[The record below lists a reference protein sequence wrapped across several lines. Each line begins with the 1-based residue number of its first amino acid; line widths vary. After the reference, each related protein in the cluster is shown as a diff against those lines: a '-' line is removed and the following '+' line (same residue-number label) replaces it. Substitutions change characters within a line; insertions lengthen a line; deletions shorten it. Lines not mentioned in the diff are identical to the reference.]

1 MTDYKTL
8 SDSELT
14 EALNFH
20 RRQRNMSRGINEAAH
35 MRQTQ
40 VVRLLEAEEARR
52 LNEEKPNH
60 YIVSKRKNGEYGVS
74 QDVGNNVWDHSYH
87 HGTHKTV
94 DAAKAWAV
102 KHAGKYPHKIEVH
115 EEVELDEAVSVDKK
129 NYSWG
134 KLITVRHGSSHSFPL
149 HPEHQEKIKNLKDGE
164 STAFRDETGS
174 HVTAHREG
182 DKVHL
187 KLRGANQKT
196 TVAHSHFTE
205 EVNQIDELSK
215 ATLKSYVSKK
225 ANQIIDKDEKSNP
238 YGVNGGGSSKERNKD
253 FNKLNLARK
262 KVAEEAEQIDELSKK
277 TLGSYVRR
285 SAVDL
290 YRTGQ
295 NVEAH
300 MNARNATG
308 NYAAQRRHAELTD
321 KARLKASNRISGIER
336 ATKKMAKEEVEQL
349 DELSP
354 KTLHSYIKKADKHM
368 DKLDRTIRK
377 SDDTIRQADMARHKL
392 GGAARK
398 ADDAQSEKSRRAADT
413 EYGRAQRK
421 VGTTSSAADEARKTK
436 SAAQRKMDK
445 RYAGVEKA
453 YSRLGEEV
461 EQIDEIS
468 VDLKKRYVEKGA
480 EDVVDRFTGRGKYE
494 KPRNPAH
501 FTKTGRVKKS
511 ALNRPEAIKYR
522 EKLDN
527 RRDIVNKV
535 SQEVH
540 GKKRF
545 GEEVEIDEA
554 ASYRDRGY
562 ANMLKADRKAEKEL
576 AKLRAQQ
583 AKDATKKASKPEE
596 FKEESNLRITKVYN
610 KWPKPATYAVHNADR
625 SYHKEFDSMEAAQA
639 HKAEKSK

>member
-1 MTDYKTL
+1 MTDYRTL

-20 RRQRNMSRGINEAAH
+20 RRQRNLSNGINEAAH

-40 VVRLLEAEEARR
+40 VVRLLEAEQDRR
-52 LNEEKPNH
+52 LNEETPNH
-60 YIVSKRKNGEYGVS
+60 YIISKRRSGEYGVA
-74 QDVGNNVWDHSYH
+74 QDLGNNVWDHSSH
-87 HGTHKTV
+87 HGTHKTL
-94 DAAKAWAV
+94 DAAKAWAA
-102 KHAGKYPHKIEVH
+102 KHAGKHPHKIEVR
-115 EEVELDEAVSVDKK
+115 EEV
-129 NYSWG
+129 
-134 KLITVRHGSSHSFPL
+134 
-149 HPEHQEKIKNLKDGE
+149 
-164 STAFRDETGS
+164 
-174 HVTAHREG
+174 
-182 DKVHL
+182 
-187 KLRGANQKT
+187 
-196 TVAHSHFTE
+196 
-205 EVNQIDELSK
+205 
-215 ATLKSYVSKK
+215 
-225 ANQIIDKDEKSNP
+225 
-238 YGVNGGGSSKERNKD
+238 
-253 FNKLNLARK
+253 
-262 KVAEEAEQIDELSKK
+262 EQIDELSKK
-277 TLGSYVRR
+277 TLGSYIKKAGGTSLD
-285 SAVDL
+285 SA
-290 YRTGQ
+290 G
-295 NVEAH
+295 AH
-300 MNARNATG
+300 MADYGANKNPKSFKKGINRAKGVMQAADRLTKKEVELDEASKPNQYIEVINKFTGAKSHHEVHPSKAFAALNHHNRLWNTKSARIVSGKEAEEIRASKMKKEEVEQIDELSKKTLSSYVKKASTDQYLKGQSVQYHTNKANTAQG
-308 NYAAQRRHAELTD
+308 ADIGFTKAIRKKHMSAADDALR
-321 KARLKASNRISGIER
+321 KASNRDTGIGR
-336 ATKKMAKEEVEQL
+336 AVDRLTKEEVEQL

-421 VGTTSSAADEARKTK
+421 VGTTSSAADEARKVK

-468 VDLKKRYVEKGA
+468 ADLKN
-480 EDVVDRFTGRGKYE
+480 KYMD
-494 KPRNPAH
+494 KAVADHTRL
-501 FTKTGRVKKS
+501 TKSWSTSSDKQGV
-511 ALNRPEAIKYR
+511 
-522 EKLDN
+522 
-527 RRDIVNKV
+527 VNKML
-535 SQEVH
+535 
-540 GKKRF
+540 KRST
-545 GEEVEIDEA
+545 GVLRAQGVNMKQLKTNEEVEIDEA

-583 AKDATKKASKPEE
+583 AKDAAKASKPEE